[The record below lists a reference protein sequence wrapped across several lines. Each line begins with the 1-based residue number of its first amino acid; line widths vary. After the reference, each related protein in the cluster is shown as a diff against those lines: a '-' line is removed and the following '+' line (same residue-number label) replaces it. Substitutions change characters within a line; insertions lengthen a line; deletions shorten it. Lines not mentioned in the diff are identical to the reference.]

1 MLSYKRGET
10 PKLPQ
15 RLVQNCS
22 KGTPYLFSM
31 PNPRYSVWR
40 RRCVLFRGC
49 HTYGLRFLSALP
61 KAPMHIPL
69 CKNAAKRD
77 VQSSLRGYP
86 TWPRGVGPSKSWCI
100 TGTSCCSY
108 FAFFLF
114 LFFFVF
120 VPLPIAHAE
129 LRANICYNKQ
139 FHSQALTLN
148 LATKLRI

>member
-49 HTYGLRFLSALP
+49 HTYGLRFLPSMP

-86 TWPRGVGPSKSWCI
+86 TWPRGVGPQQI
-100 TGTSCCSY
+100 LVHNRY
-108 FAFFLF
+108 FLLFLLCVFPFSFLF
-114 LFFFVF
+114 CLCAF
-120 VPLPIAHAE
+120 AYCT
-129 LRANICYNKQ
+129 R
-139 FHSQALTLN
+139 
-148 LATKLRI
+148 